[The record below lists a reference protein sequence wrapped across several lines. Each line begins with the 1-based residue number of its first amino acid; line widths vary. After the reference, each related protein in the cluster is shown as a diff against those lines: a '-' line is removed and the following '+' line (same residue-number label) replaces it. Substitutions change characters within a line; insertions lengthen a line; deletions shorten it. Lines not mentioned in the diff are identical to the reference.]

1 MTQIHML
8 VQRKAER
15 EGKKEEEGKKKEAE
29 KEEEEREFKYRPAH
43 TSAEA

>member
-1 MTQIHML
+1 ML

>member
-1 MTQIHML
+1 ML

-29 KEEEEREFKYRPAH
+29 KEEEEREFKYRPAY